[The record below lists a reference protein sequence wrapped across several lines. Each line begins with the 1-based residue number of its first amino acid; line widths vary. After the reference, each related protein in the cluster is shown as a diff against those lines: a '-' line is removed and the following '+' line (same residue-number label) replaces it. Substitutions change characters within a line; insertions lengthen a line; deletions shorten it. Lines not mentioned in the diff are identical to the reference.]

1 MIHNKIFAFLLAG
14 VLSLGIVGCGS
25 AGSSDSSTKQASS
38 SVSGD
43 LKTLRLGSPG
53 FDDYPLLENG
63 KLAFVEKDV
72 TKALIKITKKLIRSG
87 SSYITI
93 IYGSDVTDE
102 TAQAAFEALRAKISD
117 DIEIVLVNG
126 GQPVYYYLI
135 SVE

>member
-1 MIHNKIFAFLLAG
+1 M
-14 VLSLGIVGCGS
+14 C
-25 AGSSDSSTKQASS
+25 
-38 SVSGD
+38 
-43 LKTLRLGSPG
+43 
-53 FDDYPLLENG
+53 
-63 KLAFVEKDV
+63 
-72 TKALIKITKKLIRSG
+72 IRDR
-87 SSYITI
+87 SYITI